1 MTRDT
6 AEGLLPVER
15 RADPAAANEEFTGIV
30 TRLDTTRRESG
41 WDPYEVWRT
50 RVRAPA
56 KAARARKDRP
66 RDPQR

>member
-6 AEGLLPVER
+6 AEGLPVER
-15 RADPAAANEEFTGIV
+15 RVDTTAANEDFTGIV
-30 TRLDTTRRESG
+30 SHLDAVRRESG

-56 KAARARKDRP
+56 KTARARQDRP

>member
-1 MTRDT
+1 MIHDT
-6 AEGLLPVER
+6 VEGLPVELET
-15 RADPAAANEEFTGIV
+15 AAANEEVAGIV
-30 TRLDTTRRESG
+30 TRLDTPRRESG

-56 KAARARKDRP
+56 KAARASKDRP